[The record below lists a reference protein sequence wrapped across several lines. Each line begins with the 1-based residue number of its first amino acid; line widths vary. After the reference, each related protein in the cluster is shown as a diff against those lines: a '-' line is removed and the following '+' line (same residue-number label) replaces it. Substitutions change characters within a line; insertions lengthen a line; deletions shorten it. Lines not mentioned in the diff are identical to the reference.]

1 LNRWRVV
8 GEHLAPT
15 LFERTIAMI
24 SKLARTLPAIAAAAV
39 LTTLSAWPGVGMGA
53 TSELKLSGDQEV
65 PPVSTSAMG
74 AGKITVADDGAVS
87 GSVSVQGL
95 APTMAH
101 IHMGPAGTNGPVI
114 IPLTKT
120 ADGAWSV
127 PPGAKLTAEQM
138 KSYQAGELY
147 VNVHTEANKGGE
159 IRAQIK
165 P

>member
-1 LNRWRVV
+1 
-8 GEHLAPT
+8 
-15 LFERTIAMI
+15 MI
-24 SKLARTLPAIAAAAV
+24 SKSLGPRPTAAV
-39 LTTLSAWPGVGMGA
+39 GAVLATLLAWPSAGIGA
-53 TSELKLSGDQEV
+53 TSDLKLGGDQEV
-65 PPVSTSAMG
+65 PPVTTSANGM
-74 AGKITVADDGAVS
+74 GKITVTDDGSVS

-101 IHMGPAGTNGPVI
+101 IHLGAAGKNGPVI
-114 IPLTKT
+114 ITLTKT
-120 ADGAWSV
+120 AEGVWSV
-127 PPGAKLTAEQM
+127 PPGAKLTAEQL

>member
-1 LNRWRVV
+1 
-8 GEHLAPT
+8 
-15 LFERTIAMI
+15 MI
-24 SKLARTLPAIAAAAV
+24 SKFFGMRPSIAVAAV
-39 LTTLSAWPGVGMGA
+39 LATLTAWPSVGIGA

-65 PPVSTSAMG
+65 PPVSTSATGM
-74 AGKITVADDGAVS
+74 GKITVADNGSVS

-101 IHMGPAGTNGPVI
+101 IHLGAAGKNGPVI

-120 ADGAWSV
+120 ADGVWSV
-127 PPGAKLTAEQM
+127 PPDAKLTAEQM
-138 KSYQAGELY
+138 KSYQAGDLY
-147 VNVHTEANKGGE
+147 VNVHTDANKGGE